1 MKKTTPL
8 IRRLSRWILLTA
20 LLFILGVAALNYI
33 ADPYGAFG
41 DPVLQWWSYDMT
53 MNPRLAKYQ
62 YLQQHAREYDSLLIG
77 GCGSVDYPVEALNAY
92 FGANFYICAG
102 GDLDLSADEQ
112 LATAL
117 IEARNIKNLVL
128 NLSPCMI
135 LSNQLPEGSAGT
147 KQHFKVE
154 GSSPLSYTL
163 RYLFINPLDSA
174 KKLYR
179 LARNGTL
186 QSSCRLFDARTGAYD
201 RSRRDIE
208 PISDLERYL
217 AQEENKVFE
226 RQLHSEKSPDPDSL
240 KRVLASV
247 SRIKQLCWE
256 KGIRFLVLC
265 QPMNWKELEGFS
277 DADLALFR
285 NELAEITDYWDFS
298 LSAFSYDPRF
308 FYDPEHP
315 RSDVGRLVLARV
327 FDNPEVQIPAEFGQ
341 YVVQGTSP
349 GAPKKNLHFSEPI
362 DIQVPILV
370 YHHLVED
377 VADIEKGFPR
387 EYFEDHMA
395 ALSQAGY
402 HPVSL
407 DALRDWVEHGTS
419 LPSKPIVISFDDGY
433 RSNYEI
439 AYPIL
444 QRYGFQ
450 ATIFAIGV
458 SIGKDS
464 YKDTGKA
471 ITPHFTLE
479 QAAEMEAS
487 GLITIYSHGYDIHE
501 VEKLDPAPIRRGL
514 LQRDDESEADYIA
527 FLQQDCAK
535 MRELLGRQS
544 VALSFPYGC
553 SSELAEL
560 ILSQQDV
567 FSTLTT
573 AEHCNT
579 LVRCLPQSLRQLGR
593 LRAPGAISG
602 ADLIEKIRAAEAVS
616 GNPS

>member
-1 MKKTTPL
+1 M
-8 IRRLSRWILLTA
+8 
-20 LLFILGVAALNYI
+20 
-33 ADPYGAFG
+33 
-41 DPVLQWWSYDMT
+41 
-53 MNPRLAKYQ
+53 
-62 YLQQHAREYDSLLIG
+62 
-77 GCGSVDYPVEALNAY
+77 
-92 FGANFYICAG
+92 
-102 GDLDLSADEQ
+102 
-112 LATAL
+112 
-117 IEARNIKNLVL
+117 
-128 NLSPCMI
+128 
-135 LSNQLPEGSAGT
+135 
-147 KQHFKVE
+147 
-154 GSSPLSYTL
+154 
-163 RYLFINPLDSA
+163 
-174 KKLYR
+174 
-179 LARNGTL
+179 
-186 QSSCRLFDARTGAYD
+186 
-201 RSRRDIE
+201 
-208 PISDLERYL
+208 
-217 AQEENKVFE
+217 
-226 RQLHSEKSPDPDSL
+226 
-240 KRVLASV
+240 
-247 SRIKQLCWE
+247 
-256 KGIRFLVLC
+256 
-265 QPMNWKELEGFS
+265 
-277 DADLALFR
+277 
-285 NELAEITDYWDFS
+285 
-298 LSAFSYDPRF
+298 
-308 FYDPEHP
+308 
-315 RSDVGRLVLARV
+315 